1 MYIYYYNIIYMIWKL
16 INIIIIDILKLYD
29 KLKYT
34 NTKTIYV
41 IYYIWYIL
49 YIV

>member
-1 MYIYYYNIIYMIWKL
+1 MIWKL
-16 INIIIIDILKLYD
+16 INIIIIDMLKLYD

-34 NTKTIYV
+34 NTKNTIYV